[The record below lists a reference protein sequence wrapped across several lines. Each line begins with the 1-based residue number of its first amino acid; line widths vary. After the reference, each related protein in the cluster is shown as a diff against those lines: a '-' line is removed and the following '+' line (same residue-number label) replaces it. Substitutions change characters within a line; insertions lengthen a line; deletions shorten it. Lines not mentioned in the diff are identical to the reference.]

1 MPVAAASTGI
11 STGRLGGRPTARR
24 LLQPL
29 PAGLG
34 KAQRVKAAGND
45 EPIPFNRVGDAGR
58 IRRKRAQVA
67 QGLPSL
73 RLAAGRLM
81 EFAHD
86 AKRRL
91 FERANFWRASSAL
104 RCCFLWHRGYQG
116 RGATHSWD
124 ELKAAS
130 IKGEV
135 AGDVP
140 CEEWG
145 QERANFGT
153 LSALDRQQPRHLALR
168 CRSRAVVSVA
178 ARMRGFGTEIRHAR
192 AY

>member
-1 MPVAAASTGI
+1 MPAASDASAPKLPRDSHRCGLPPVA
-11 STGRLGGRPTARR
+11 
-24 LLQPL
+24 
-29 PAGLG
+29 
-34 KAQRVKAAGND
+34 
-45 EPIPFNRVGDAGR
+45 
-58 IRRKRAQVA
+58 
-67 QGLPSL
+67 
-73 RLAAGRLM
+73 M

-104 RCCFLWHRGYQG
+104 RCCILWHRGYQG

-168 CRSRAVVSVA
+168 CRSRGCCQ
-178 ARMRGFGTEIRHAR
+178 RDR
-192 AY
+192 AHERLWHGDTSCAC